1 MARRSMPNADA
12 AWLHMDRPTNRMVI
26 NSVMWSE
33 DRIDVETLR
42 DILRER
48 LVGPYP
54 SFRRRAGE
62 RGTLGGGGL
71 GGAPHFDVEP
81 CPRTR
86 RERLVGPYPTSRR
99 RAVERGTLGGVDWE
113 DDPDFDVDRH
123 LHHLALPAPGD
134 RIALQELI
142 GDLASTPLD
151 RDKALWDAYVVDGHG
166 PRR

>member
-33 DRIDVETLR
+33 DPIDVEPLR
-42 DILRER
+42 AILRER
-48 LVGPYP
+48 LVGPHP
-54 SFRRRAGE
+54 SFRPRA
-62 RGTLGGGGL
+62 
-71 GGAPHFDVEP
+71 
-81 CPRTR
+81 
-86 RERLVGPYPTSRR
+86 
-99 RAVERGTLGGVDWE
+99 RARGTLGGVDWE

-123 LHHLALPAPGD
+123 LHPLALPAPGD